1 MLDKLTHDVFSEHVG
16 STFRISLEDGGSV
29 DMDLTEATRL
39 GSQSDSGATAE
50 RDPFSLVFRAPKDAV
65 LPQKIY
71 DVDHGS
77 IGAFA
82 LFLVPIGKDESGTFY
97 EAVFN

>member
-16 STFRISLEDGGSV
+16 STFRIQLEDGGSV

-39 GSQSDSGATAE
+39 GSQSDSGSTAK

-77 IGAFA
+77 IGTFA
-82 LFLVPIGKDESGTFY
+82 LFLVPIGEDESGTFY